1 MAFHG
6 RGSGPSFG
14 NRGPRGGNNSGE
26 SKGNFYHYFYYHHY
40 HRPYIIVY
48 DKTFM
53 LMEIIATA
61 IILIGCIMAYLFSY
75 QPSFPDP
82 IQSVKDTYLI
92 SQGIVL
98 GCMVVFLIL
107 ASFFTEEKEKLEK
120 RLKVILI
127 ISCISLVVLFGIR
140 IYLDGIY
147 TTEKFETFYETTD
160 FEGKNESFSG
170 NGISLKNMSIAT
182 QKELYVEEN
191 LRTYQFFQIKTLMLI
206 VLQILLNILLGY
218 FILRVRKHNQ
228 KKDQL
233 EKDDAILYDEEE
245 NVKI

>member
-6 RGSGPSFG
+6 RGSGPFFG

-120 RLKVILI
+120 RLKIILI
-127 ISCISLVVLFGIR
+127 VSCISLVVLFGVR

-206 VLQILLNILLGY
+206 VLQILLNILIGY